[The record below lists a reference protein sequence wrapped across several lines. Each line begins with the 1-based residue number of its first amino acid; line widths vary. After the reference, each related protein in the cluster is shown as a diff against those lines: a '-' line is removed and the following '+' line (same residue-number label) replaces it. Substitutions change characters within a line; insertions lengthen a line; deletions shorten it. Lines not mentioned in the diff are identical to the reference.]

1 MKELF
6 KNCLFVDERDG
17 WYFSSRFTRAQ
28 LELYERS
35 EATWKRSRSPSS
47 VTLRFKT
54 AATELSLDYKIF
66 GKARDWAVF
75 DVVSDG
81 KLFSSVTLDAD
92 EGRAEL
98 SLPGDP
104 EREVSIYLPHLVVV
118 CIKSIKADAPLY
130 PVPER
135 KMRWL
140 ALGDSIT
147 QGMVAR
153 HPLSAYPSLMSEDLG
168 YEVINA
174 GVGGIEFNTDELD
187 YIGFEPDLITVALGT
202 NDWNGIS
209 TGDMTARVTA
219 YFDKLLSL
227 YKCEKIYAITPIWRS
242 DDGKAKSGVSF
253 SEHRAAIA
261 EAIAR
266 YPEIKM
272 VDGYTLVPHDLSL
285 FGDPKDAPRQVHPN
299 EQGFAHYSKNLLNEI
314 LKK

>member
-6 KNCLFVDERDG
+6 KNCLFVDECDG
-17 WYFSSRFTRAQ
+17 WYSPSRFTPSQ
-28 LELYERS
+28 LEYYGRADS
-35 EATWKRSRSPSS
+35 TWKRSASPSS
-47 VTLRFKT
+47 VALRFKT
-54 AATELSLDYKIF
+54 AATKLSLEYRIL

-81 KLFSSVTLDAD
+81 KLFSSVTLEAD
-92 EGRAEL
+92 EGRVEL
-98 SLPGDP
+98 SLSGDP
-104 EREVSIYLPHLVVV
+104 EHEVNVYLPHLAVTN
-118 CIKSIKADAPLY
+118 IKNITADAPLY
-130 PVPER
+130 PVPDR

-153 HPLSAYPSLMSEDLG
+153 HPLSAYPSLMSEALG
-168 YEVINA
+168 CEVINA
-174 GVGGIEFNTDELD
+174 GVGGIEFNAEELD
-187 YIGFEPDLITVALGT
+187 YVGFEPDLITVALGT

-242 DDGKAKSGVSF
+242 DEGTTKSGVSF
-253 SEHRAAIA
+253 AEHRGTIA
-261 EAIAR
+261 DAVSR
-266 YPEIKM
+266 YPRVRL
-272 VDGYTLVPHDLSL
+272 VDGYTLVPHDREL
-285 FGDPKDAPRQVHPN
+285 FGDPIERQVHPN
-299 EQGFAHYSKNLLNEI
+299 EQGFAHYSKNLLNVI